1 MSDWLVDEDA
11 AWDDCNRRAW
21 DLYKKVNILSHER
34 VAYEIG
40 YFLRDRISEQPA
52 TAESAALLS
61 VVRWNTRIATYLSSG
76 DKAIRSA
83 LAVLLRLVQP
93 YAEHPEY
100 SDEWKPLEYDPSQLP
115 ARSQDSRRG

>member
-1 MSDWLVDEDA
+1 MNDWLAGDDEV
-11 AWDDCNRRAW
+11 WGGCNRRAW

-40 YFLRDRISEQPA
+40 YFLRDRIVEQPL
-52 TAESAALLS
+52 TGESAALLS

-83 LAVLLRLVQP
+83 LTVLRRLVQP
-93 YAEHPEY
+93 YADHPEY
-100 SDEWKPLEYDPSQLP
+100 SDEWKPVVDAPPRRSP
-115 ARSQDSRRG
+115 AAQE